1 MNDISQSGQIIVE
14 EIKSQILEIN
24 GNRYILDNTLAKLYN
39 VETKILKRAVKRNI
53 ERFPSDFMIE
63 LTPSEILR
71 CQNGTS
77 SWGGTR
83 YNSYAFTE
91 EGVAMLSS
99 VLHSPT
105 AVQVNIN
112 IMRAFVEM
120 RKMLSVSRLDLES
133 VRHELQRQREYIDNI
148 MTTQNEVNSE
158 LSQQLQLI
166 SQSLAEL
173 QANNN
178 YMLENLK

>member
-1 MNDISQSGQIIVE
+1 MNDISQSSQIIIE

-24 GNRYILDNTLAKLYN
+24 GNRYILDNTLAKLYD
-39 VETKILKRAVKRNI
+39 VETKMLKRAVKRNI
-53 ERFPSDFMIE
+53 ERFPYDFMIE
-63 LTPSEILR
+63 LTPNEILR
-71 CQNGTS
+71 CQNGTT

-133 VRHELQRQREYIDNI
+133 VRQELQKQREYIDNI
-148 MTTQNEVNSE
+148 MTTQNEVNTE

-178 YMLENLK
+178 FMLENLK

>member
-1 MNDISQSGQIIVE
+1 MNEISHNSQIIVE
-14 EIKSQILEIN
+14 DIKSHILEVN

-39 VETKILKRAVKRNI
+39 VETKMLKRAVKRNI
-53 ERFPSDFMIE
+53 DRFPSDFMIE
-63 LTPSEILR
+63 LTPNDILR

-105 AVQVNIN
+105 AIQVNIN

-120 RKMLSVSRLDLES
+120 RKMLSVSRHDLES
-133 VRHELQRQREYIDNI
+133 VRLELQKQREYIDNI
-148 MTTQNEVNSE
+148 MTTQNEVNTE

-173 QANNN
+173 QANN
-178 YMLENLK
+178 YLLLENLK

>member
-1 MNDISQSGQIIVE
+1 MNDITHNSRIDVE
-14 EIKSQILEIN
+14 EIKSQILDIS

-39 VETKILKRAVKRNI
+39 VETKMLKRAVKRNI
-53 ERFPSDFMIE
+53 ERFPSDFMVE
-63 LTPSEILR
+63 LTPNDILR

-120 RKMLSVSRLDLES
+120 RKMLSVSRHDLES
-133 VRHELQRQREYIDNI
+133 VRQELQKQREYIDSI
-148 MTTQNEVNSE
+148 MTTQSEVNAE

-178 YMLENLK
+178 LMIENLK

>member
-1 MNDISQSGQIIVE
+1 MNDISQSSQIIIE

-24 GNRYILDNTLAKLYN
+24 GNRYILDNTLAKLYD
-39 VETKILKRAVKRNI
+39 VETKMLKRAVKRNI

-63 LTPSEILR
+63 LTPNEVLR
-71 CQNGTS
+71 CQNGTT

-112 IMRAFVEM
+112 IMRVFVEM
-120 RKMLSVSRLDLES
+120 RKMLSVSRLDLDS
-133 VRHELQRQREYIDNI
+133 VRQELQKQREYIDNI
-148 MTTQNEVNSE
+148 MTTQNEVNTE

-178 YMLENLK
+178 FMLENLK

>member
-1 MNDISQSGQIIVE
+1 MNDISQSSQIIIE

-24 GNRYILDNTLAKLYN
+24 GNRYILDNTLAKLYD
-39 VETKILKRAVKRNI
+39 VETKMLKRAVKRNI

-63 LTPSEILR
+63 LTPNEVLR
-71 CQNGTS
+71 CQNGTT

-120 RKMLSVSRLDLES
+120 RKMLSVSRLDLDS
-133 VRHELQRQREYIDNI
+133 VRQELQKQREYIDNI
-148 MTTQNEVNSE
+148 MTTQNEVNTE

-178 YMLENLK
+178 FMLENLK

>member
-1 MNDISQSGQIIVE
+1 MNKISPTSEVIVE
-14 EIKSQILEIN
+14 DIKSLILEIN

-39 VETKILKRAVKRNI
+39 VETKMLKRAVKRNI
-53 ERFPSDFMIE
+53 ERFPSDFMVE
-63 LTPSEILR
+63 LTPSDILR

-120 RKMLSVSRLDLES
+120 RKMLTVSRHDLES
-133 VRHELQRQREYIDNI
+133 VRQELQKQREYIDNI
-148 MTTQNEVNSE
+148 MTTQNEVNTE

-173 QANNN
+173 QANN
-178 YMLENLK
+178 YLLLENLK

>member
-1 MNDISQSGQIIVE
+1 MNDISQSSQIIIE

-24 GNRYILDNTLAKLYN
+24 GNRYILDNTLAKLYD
-39 VETKILKRAVKRNI
+39 VETKMLKRAVKRNI

-63 LTPSEILR
+63 LTPNEVLR
-71 CQNGTS
+71 CQNGTT

-133 VRHELQRQREYIDNI
+133 VRQELQKQREYIDNI
-148 MTTQNEVNSE
+148 MTTQNEVNTE

-178 YMLENLK
+178 FMLENLK

>member
-1 MNDISQSGQIIVE
+1 MNDISQSSQIIIE

-24 GNRYILDNTLAKLYN
+24 GNRYILDNTLAILYN
-39 VETKILKRAVKRNI
+39 VGTKMLKRAVKRNI

-63 LTPSEILR
+63 LTPNEILR
-71 CQNGTS
+71 CQNGTT

-91 EGVAMLSS
+91 EGVVMLSS
-99 VLHSPT
+99 VLRSPT

-120 RKMLSVSRLDLES
+120 RKMFSVRRLDLES
-133 VRHELQRQREYIDNI
+133 VQQELQKQREYIDNI
-148 MTTQNEVNSE
+148 MTTQNEVNTE

-178 YMLENLK
+178 FMSENLK